1 VVFNAARDGKLR
13 RLKVFLDHRPREE
26 VSQLVAAKTNGAT
39 PLVLSCRNGH
49 QDVVEYLID
58 RCSASVEQPGSVT
71 FDGET
76 IEGAPPLWCAAAAG
90 HLEIVK
96 LLVKSGA
103 NVNSTTKTNSTPLRA
118 ACFDGHFE
126 IVKYLVE
133 HNADIEVANRH
144 GHTCLMIACYKG
156 HYKIAKFLIDIGA
169 DVNRKSVKGNTALH
183 DCAESGSLDIM
194 KLLLNSGAR
203 IDVDAYGMTPLL
215 AASVTGHLHIVEHLI
230 GQRELVGKQERIDAL
245 ELLGATF
252 VDKKRDM
259 LGAFKLW
266 KRAMEERYVDGVLVL
281 PKALVSSPI
290 SAYENTLEV
299 ESVAALEEIIS
310 DPDGMRMQALLVRER
325 ILGPAHPDTS
335 YYIRYRGAVYADMGH
350 FERCIT
356 LWMYALD
363 MQQKILE
370 PLSPM
375 TQSSLLSF
383 AELFSF
389 MMSEGGRT
397 RGQLPGFP
405 NLDGGNIPAPAPVEP
420 PPQGDAPAPPQGQ
433 GAPPAAA
440 PGDRA
445 VSRSAGTSPPP
456 VNFCDIMTVF
466 RRAVREVKAGQAGPN
481 GEGVRSTGGDATY
494 FNRTIVIILH
504 LVCLLTRLLPHLD
517 EEQVHTVKKSVYEF
531 LSVGAR
537 GRGGGTPLHLAC
549 SRDSSSVGRYPICM
563 FPSIPA
569 VTLLLECGA
578 DPNSRDNDGNT
589 PLHVSITNKPV
600 KPVVIKT
607 LLDHGAHFDLVNNN
621 KRTFDSLLKGQPLH
635 EIVNPV
641 RHTTLS
647 CLAARVVRKHELPLD
662 QLPVTLQQFV
672 VKH

>member
-1 VVFNAARDGKLR
+1 VIHIYNYNRVKMEFKNVVFNAARDGKLR
-13 RLKVFLDHRPREE
+13 RLKVFLDHRPKEE
-26 VSQLVAAKTNGAT
+26 VNKLVAAKTNGAT

-49 QDVVEYLID
+49 QEVVEYLVD

-90 HLEIVK
+90 HLDIVK

-156 HYKIAKFLIDIGA
+156 HFKIARYLIDIGA

-183 DCAESGSLDIM
+183 DCAESGSLEIM
-194 KLLLNSGAR
+194 KLLITSGAR

-259 LGAFKLW
+259 LGALKLW
-266 KRAMEERYVDGVLVL
+266 KRAMEERYEDGVLVI
-281 PKALVSSPI
+281 PKALVKSPI

-310 DPDGMRMQALLVRER
+310 DPDSMRMQALLVRER

-389 MMSEGGRT
+389 MMSEGGRS
-397 RGQLPGFP
+397 RGQLPFA
-405 NLDGGNIPAPAPVEP
+405 NLGG
-420 PPQGDAPAPPQGQ
+420 
-433 GAPPAAA
+433 GARAAA
-440 PGDRA
+440 ELPINDVDERVDGI
-445 VSRSAGTSPPP
+445 AGGQTSPPP
-456 VNFCDIMTVF
+456 VSFADIMTVF
-466 RRAVREVKAGQAGPN
+466 KRAVKEVQAGQSALEAGDT
-481 GEGVRSTGGDATY
+481 RGGDTTY
-494 FNRTIVIILH
+494 FNRTIVILLH
-504 LVCLLTRLLPHLD
+504 LVCLLTKLIPHL
-517 EEQVHTVKKSVYEF
+517 EKEKVFEVKQSVFEF
-531 LSVGAR
+531 VRVGAT
-537 GRGGGTPLHLAC
+537 GRGGGSPLHLAC
-549 SRDSSSVGRYPICM
+549 ARDSSSVGRYPICV
-563 FPSIPA
+563 FPSVAAIN
-569 VTLLLECGA
+569 LLLECGA
-578 DPNSRDNDGNT
+578 DPNSIDSEGNT
-589 PLHVSITNKPV
+589 PLHTAAINKPA
-600 KPVVIKT
+600 KPAVIQT
-607 LLDHGAHFDLVNNN
+607 LLDHGAHFDLLNTD
-621 KRTFDSLLKGQPLH
+621 KRPFFSLIKGQPLH
-635 EIVNPV
+635 EITNCV
-641 RHTTLS
+641 RHTSLA
-647 CLAARVVRKHELPLD
+647 CLASRVVMKHSLPTVG
-662 QLPVTLQQFV
+662 LPATLATFV
-672 VKH
+672 LGH

>member
-1 VVFNAARDGKLR
+1 MEFRNVVFNAARDGKLR
-13 RLKVFLDHRPREE
+13 RLKVFLDHRPKEE
-26 VSQLVAAKTNGAT
+26 VAKLVTAKTNGAT

-49 QDVVEYLID
+49 QEVVQYLVD
-58 RCSASVEQPGSVT
+58 RCEANVEQAGSVT

-90 HLEIVK
+90 HSEIVK

-103 NVNSTTKTNSTPLRA
+103 SVNSTTKTNSTPLRA

-133 HNADIEVANRH
+133 HTADIEVANRH

-156 HYKIAKFLIDIGA
+156 HFKIARYLIDIGA

-183 DCAESGSLDIM
+183 DCAESGSLEIM
-194 KLLLNSGAR
+194 KLLITSGAR

-230 GQRELVGKQERIDAL
+230 GQRDLVGKQERIDAL

-259 LGAFKLW
+259 LGALGLW
-266 KRAMEERYVDGVLVL
+266 KRAMEERYQEGVLVI

-299 ESVAALEEIIS
+299 ESVEALEEIIS
-310 DPDGMRMQALLVRER
+310 DPDSMRMQALLVRER

-389 MMSEGGRT
+389 MMSEGGRS
-397 RGQLPGFP
+397 RGHLPFA
-405 NLDGGNIPAPAPVEP
+405 NLTGGGREGAEIEREDG
-420 PPQGDAPAPPQGQ
+420 
-433 GAPPAAA
+433 AA
-440 PGDRA
+440 
-445 VSRSAGTSPPP
+445 RSSPPP
-456 VNFCDIMTVF
+456 VSFRDIMTVF
-466 RRAVREVKAGQAGPN
+466 ERAVREVKAGQGALEAG
-481 GEGVRSTGGDATY
+481 EAKGGDSTY
-494 FNRTIVIILH
+494 FNRTIVILLH
-504 LVCLLTRLLPHLD
+504 LVCLFTKLLPHLD
-517 EEQVHTVKKSVYEF
+517 KSQVFEVKQAVYNF
-531 LSVGAR
+531 VGVGAK
-537 GRGGGTPLHLAC
+537 GRGGSTPLQLAC
-549 SRDSSSVGRYPICM
+549 SKESSSVGRYPICV
-563 FPSIPA
+563 FPSVPTIA
-569 VTLLLECGA
+569 LLLECGA
-578 DPNSRDNDGNT
+578 DPNAIDHDGNAS
-589 PLHVSITNKPV
+589 LHTAAASKPV
-600 KPVVIKT
+600 KPAVIQT
-607 LLDHGAHFDLVNNN
+607 LLDSGAHFDHVNYE
-621 KRTFDSLLKGQPLH
+621 KKSFFQIVKGQPLH
-635 EIVNPV
+635 EIANPV
-641 RHTTLS
+641 RHTSLMCLS
-647 CLAARVVRKHELPLD
+647 ARVVRSHGLTYHSLPA
-662 QLPVTLQQFV
+662 TLHTFV
-672 VKH
+672 ENH